1 MAGIPTVT
9 PLPVAPTHDPLG
21 RALTEEQKARLRE
34 QASPP
39 VEEPTQGERTVE
51 RRREG
56 EGTLRRHENRPS
68 DDGGPGQIIDSY
80 A

>member
-1 MAGIPTVT
+1 MSGISGVT
-9 PLPVAPTHDPLG
+9 PVPVTVTHDPLG

-34 QASPP
+34 QLSAP
-39 VEEPTQGERTVE
+39 VEETPHKERVDE

-56 EGTLRRHENRPS
+56 APRRGPGKDG
-68 DDGGPGQIIDSY
+68 DDDEGPGQIIDSY